1 MRAHACAV
9 CAYKP
14 LKRHVIQKELARIV
28 MPSRSPAST
37 AGSRAHSKRSGCT
50 NSTDGRTLVRYHVR
64 RSHLAERPSASAT
77 DRSDSR
83 SGTTSM
89 ISARSMRSNDC
100 SDSTVLQGLQCRCAA
115 CTVSSANTGCA
126 LRERRRHKSI
136 SLPVKA
142 SEIQR
147 QWGGGASLHAAIRG
161 RRRARGLSRTQSGYS
176 IRTSRR
182 HVAGRGIPLHRR
194 AAGAPLIGS
203 E

>member
-14 LKRHVIQKELARIV
+14 LKRHVIQKELARCIIA
-28 MPSRSPAST
+28 SRSPAST

-115 CTVSSANTGCA
+115 CTVPA
-126 LRERRRHKSI
+126 LTLAVPFVRDEGVINQLARES
-136 SLPVKA
+136 
-142 SEIQR
+142 QW